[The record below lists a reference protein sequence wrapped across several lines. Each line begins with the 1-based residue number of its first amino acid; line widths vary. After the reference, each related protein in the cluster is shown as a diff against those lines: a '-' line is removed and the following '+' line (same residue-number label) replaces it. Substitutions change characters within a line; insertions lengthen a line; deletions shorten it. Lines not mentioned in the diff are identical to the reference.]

1 MGFSVSGSTAI
12 LFIAMFVSFGVLYTA
27 SYNGFERVADAKGEG
42 MDQMLTQRNTELNIT
57 DTSYSGG
64 NLTVTV
70 NNTGSTSLSLNDT
83 DVLVNGSYVTASDVE
98 ARDVDGDAGTSLWLP
113 GETLTVKVNVTSPAR
128 VKVVTNTGVADTEVL

>member
-12 LFIAMFVSFGVLYTA
+12 LFIAMFVSFGVMYTA
-27 SYNGFERVADAKGEG
+27 SYNGFERVSDAKGEE

-70 NNTGSTSLSLNDT
+70 NNTGSTSLDIEDT
-83 DVLVNGSYVTASDVE
+83 DVLVNGSYVTDSDIE
-98 ARDVDGDAGTSLWLP
+98 ARDVDGDVNTTLWLP
-113 GETLTVKVNVTSPAR
+113 GETLTVKVNVASPAR
-128 VKVVTNTGVADTEVL
+128 VKIVTTAGVADTEVL